1 MIRYLSIKNF
11 ATIENTEIEFND
23 GLNIITGE
31 TGAGKSIV
39 IEAVSLAL
47 GSRADTTFIRSG
59 ADKAVI
65 QMIAEHKGSE
75 YLITRQISSSGKNIC
90 RINDE
95 VVTLAHLSMVCK
107 KLADIHGQYD
117 HQSLL
122 NPEYHIKLLDLYHKD
137 KILPAKETVK
147 KLYENYSMLK
157 VQLRNI
163 TLKSE
168 KNKREQDFMQ
178 FELDELKDASLR
190 PGEDEEL
197 EEKISLLQ
205 NSEKIYE
212 NLAGAYQM
220 SSEDEYSII
229 SALKKIS
236 DMVTETAPY
245 SSELEELSERLN
257 ELYYDFEDI
266 CSSIRDSRDN
276 AVFSPEELDAY
287 ISRIETIN
295 RLKNKHGKS
304 IVQLLSYQEELEKT
318 LSELENS
325 DEIQEELKKQLSK
338 CENALTASCKK
349 LSAARKQAAEEL
361 EKEITQELKQLN
373 FNDAEFSISF
383 TEADTFSPEGTDIA
397 EFMISTNRGEPLKPL
412 SRIASGGEMSRI
424 MLAFKKIVG
433 DYDEIP
439 TMIFDEIDSGISG
452 ITASIVGKKLREIS
466 ENHQIICITHLPQIA
481 AFGEHNYKIQKSSD
495 DKMTYTTVSA
505 LSENEKT
512 NEIAR
517 LLGGANITDTTL
529 KSAKELIDASVK

>member
-75 YLITRQISSSGKNIC
+75 YVITRQISSSGKNIC

-95 VVTLAHLSMVCK
+95 VVTLGHLSMVCK

-157 VQLRNI
+157 MQLRNI

-220 SSEDEYSII
+220 SSEDEYSVI

>member
-75 YLITRQISSSGKNIC
+75 YVITRQISSSGKNIC

-95 VVTLAHLSMVCK
+95 VVTLGHLSMVCK

-157 VQLRNI
+157 MQLRNI

-220 SSEDEYSII
+220 SSEDEYSFI

-529 KSAKELIDASVK
+529 KSAKELFDASVK

>member
-95 VVTLAHLSMVCK
+95 VVTLGHLSMVCK

-157 VQLRNI
+157 MQLRNI

-220 SSEDEYSII
+220 SSEDEYSVI

-361 EKEITQELKQLN
+361 EKEITRELKQLN

>member
-95 VVTLAHLSMVCK
+95 VVTLGHLSMVCK

-122 NPEYHIKLLDLYHKD
+122 NPEYHIKRLDLYHKD

-220 SSEDEYSII
+220 SSEDEYSVI

-338 CENALTASCKK
+338 CENALTASCEK

-361 EKEITQELKQLN
+361 EKEITRELKQLN

>member
-1 MIRYLSIKNF
+1 
-11 ATIENTEIEFND
+11 
-23 GLNIITGE
+23 
-31 TGAGKSIV
+31 
-39 IEAVSLAL
+39 
-47 GSRADTTFIRSG
+47 
-59 ADKAVI
+59 
-65 QMIAEHKGSE
+65 
-75 YLITRQISSSGKNIC
+75 
-90 RINDE
+90 
-95 VVTLAHLSMVCK
+95 
-107 KLADIHGQYD
+107 
-117 HQSLL
+117 
-122 NPEYHIKLLDLYHKD
+122 
-137 KILPAKETVK
+137 
-147 KLYENYSMLK
+147 MLK

-220 SSEDEYSII
+220 SSEDEYSVI

-338 CENALTASCKK
+338 CENALTASCEK

-361 EKEITQELKQLN
+361 EKEITRELKQLN

>member
-95 VVTLAHLSMVCK
+95 VVTLGHLSMVCK

-157 VQLRNI
+157 MQLRNI

-190 PGEDEEL
+190 TGEDEEL

-212 NLAGAYQM
+212 NLAGAYQI
-220 SSEDEYSII
+220 SSEDEYSVI

-338 CENALTASCKK
+338 CENALTASCEK

-361 EKEITQELKQLN
+361 EKEITRELKQLN

>member
-95 VVTLAHLSMVCK
+95 VVTLGHLSMVCK

-220 SSEDEYSII
+220 SSEDEYSVI

-338 CENALTASCKK
+338 CENALTASCEK

-361 EKEITQELKQLN
+361 EKEITRELKQLN

-481 AFGEHNYKIQKSSD
+481 AFGEHNSKIQKSSD